1 MNNSPARGIK
11 TSAGRKNMVV
21 ASVMPSRGF
30 YSVMCDMRLLPTP
43 ILKLESQIWATWVEV
58 WLGQVDDCH
67 EATSEKEIQALAAV
81 TGTALK
87 APPNL
92 ISSLNNGDGGG

>member
-1 MNNSPARGIK
+1 MGHLGRSV
-11 TSAGRKNMVV
+11 AG
-21 ASVMPSRGF
+21 SR
-30 YSVMCDMRLLPTP
+30 
-43 ILKLESQIWATWVEV
+43 
-58 WLGQVDDCH
+58 QVDDCH